1 MKKVISFV
9 TLFVFLIG
17 VVACQTTSTTTT
29 TTSSTTSTASTV
41 TTATSTT
48 TTTTVAPQGVITW
61 SGLGDAEIVRGDYVD
76 LLEGI
81 VATDTIDGDIT
92 AEVEIIDDDLFSSSL
107 AGGYVVTYSVT
118 NSTGVTSTRTK
129 NFTVL
134 VAHNV
139 ANGDF
144 LIPSYGWNL
153 DIPGGSATLNAAGG
167 NAVITVSNPG
177 NAWWAIQLYQTNVL
191 FKAGETYKLTLK
203 ASSAT
208 GYSIAAGY
216 ENVDGGY
223 AMLNPGFQVMEL
235 DETTQEYVVYYT
247 AMEDYSNIK
256 AVIYLGYKLPG
267 DAIDGANHVITIDD
281 INIEIVEPAQSV
293 VFTGIEDVIAFS
305 GSVNFNPLTGVT
317 AMAGAVDVTNRIE
330 VLGFVPN
337 EIQVASE
344 YFVTYV
350 VTLVDGTMSFATRK
364 IQIRLAK
371 NHEYETAN
379 GNFDN
384 GLAGWTQD
392 VNQTNGTGAATFINN
407 GDGTVSITVTNVSTA
422 GWHIQLYQGSSNF
435 KAGESYVI
443 TITLKA
449 SAQRNVIVEVVD
461 PSAGFA
467 SVAPALVNVPVGTDW
482 VTYEI
487 HFTADKDYNNIKL
500 GLLLGNGDGV
510 TQNGITVTVDRF
522 QVYKYDAFNEDLTST
537 NVPWVYDN
545 IAGEFNQDGNLVVSF
560 VATGSEG
567 KVAGG
572 APWNNQ
578 LYQSSGS
585 TLIAGHTYEIEVRMR
600 STINRVIRA
609 WIEDVNRGYAGIAT
623 DGRTELTLVAN
634 EWNTLTY
641 TVTITAETA
650 TTNAKFVIMFGDG
663 AIAGV
668 AHQVE
673 IDYFKITDVT
683 NVIPE

>member
-9 TLFVFLIG
+9 TLLVFLLG
-17 VVACQTTSTTTT
+17 AVACQTTSTTTT
-29 TTSSTTSTASTV
+29 TTA
-41 TTATSTT
+41 TTATTTATTT

-61 SGLGDAEIVRGDYVD
+61 SGLGDAEIVRGDLVD

-81 VATDTIDGDIT
+81 TATDSIDGDIT
-92 AEVEIIDDDLFSSSL
+92 ADIDITDDDLFSSSL

-144 LIPSYGWNL
+144 TIPSYGWNL

-167 NAVITVSNPG
+167 NAVVTISNPG
-177 NAWWAIQLYQTNVL
+177 NAWWAIQLYQTNVH

-203 ASSAT
+203 ASSTT
-208 GYSIAAGY
+208 GYSLAAGY
-216 ENVDGGY
+216 ENIDGGY
-223 AMLNPGFQVMEL
+223 AMLNPGFQVIEL
-235 DETTQEYVVYYT
+235 DATMQEYVVYYT

-256 AVIYLGYKLPG
+256 AVIYLGYKLPTDVIG
-267 DAIDGANHVITIDD
+267 EANHVITIDD

-293 VFTGIEDVIAFS
+293 VFSGIEDVIAYS
-305 GSVNFNPLTGVT
+305 GGVNFNALSGVT

-330 VLGFVPN
+330 VLGIVPN

-384 GLAGWTQD
+384 GLSGWTQD
-392 VNQTNGTGAATFINN
+392 VNQTNGTGAATFVNN
-407 GDGTVSITVTNVSTA
+407 GDGTVSITVTNVSNA
-422 GWHIQLYQGSSNF
+422 SWHIQMYQGSSNF
-435 KAGESYVI
+435 KAGESYVV

-449 SAQRNVIVEVVD
+449 SAERNVIVEVVD

-467 SVAPALVNVPVGTDW
+467 SVAPALVNVPVGTEW

-510 TQNGITVTVDRF
+510 TPNGITVTVDRF
-522 QVYKYDAFNEDLTST
+522 QVYKYDAFNENLTTT
-537 NVPWVYDN
+537 NTPWVYDN
-545 IAGEFNQDGNLVVSF
+545 IVGEFNLEGNLVVTF
-560 VATGSEG
+560 VATGAEG

-585 TLIAGHTYEIEVRMR
+585 TLIVGHTYEIEVRLR
-600 STINRVIRA
+600 STVNRVIRA
-609 WIEDVNRGYAGIAT
+609 WMEDVNRGYAGIAN

-634 EWNTLTY
+634 EWGILTY
-641 TVTITAETA
+641 TITITPETA
-650 TTNAKFVIMFGDG
+650 TTNAKYVIMFGDG

-668 AHQVE
+668 AHQIE

-683 NVIPE
+683 NVIPV